1 MDAAEVGGCAE
12 EGMLRNIG
20 DLDRPVEGV
29 RSLAEEAVYSTRP
42 RPSHPRPGVITQH
55 PSLFSFFPPFFGRSA
70 CARMNWQKI
79 QSQSSTPVR
88 HQFQLHQPD
97 SHHHPPSPGP
107 LLTPRASAHPNSK
120 ASSFAASVRS
130 VFHRSPHHAA
140 STNSLRSAYSATS
153 SVKPPSYTSNPDT
166 ASIHPYASM
175 APAPLPVVSSH
186 DASDEE
192 EECPV
197 CLEPLSSSFRLPG
210 EKPHIVPECGHALH
224 EVSLPLFLIVNI
236 HISNVL
242 PAILTT
248 VYHRLFPKYP
258 PPPT

>member
-1 MDAAEVGGCAE
+1 
-12 EGMLRNIG
+12 
-20 DLDRPVEGV
+20 
-29 RSLAEEAVYSTRP
+29 
-42 RPSHPRPGVITQH
+42 
-55 PSLFSFFPPFFGRSA
+55 
-70 CARMNWQKI
+70 MNWHPAPKI

-88 HQFQLHQPD
+88 HQFQLHQSD
-97 SHHHPPSPGP
+97 SHHHPPSPRP
-107 LLTPRASAHPNSK
+107 LLTPRASVHPNSSK

-140 STNSLRSAYSATS
+140 STNSLRSAYSASS

-224 EVSLPLFLIVNI
+224 EVSLPLFFIVNI
-236 HISNVL
+236 YMFERSPCH
-242 PAILTT
+242 PH
-248 VYHRLFPKYP
+248 HRLP
-258 PPPT
+258 PSIPQISSP